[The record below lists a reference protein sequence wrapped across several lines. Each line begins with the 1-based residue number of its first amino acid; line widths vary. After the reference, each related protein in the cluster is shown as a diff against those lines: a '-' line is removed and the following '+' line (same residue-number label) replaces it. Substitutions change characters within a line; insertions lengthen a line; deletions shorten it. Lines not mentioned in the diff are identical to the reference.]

1 MRAHFVPFLLALALV
16 VSADPL
22 PRRGTVG
29 VAMRALPDAL
39 QKELKLG
46 PQEAVQASATANGLK
61 EGDVVVAVSG
71 HAFKSFGE
79 YSQLIREAS
88 AGASV
93 KLTVI
98 RDGKKSDLGVKFLPK
113 SADDGDTY
121 TTVYDHVVSNGHR
134 IRTFVT
140 KPKTPGKHPVL
151 FWIQGINAS
160 TVEARLDSGNYITSV
175 LKPFADDG
183 WVTVRV
189 EKPGVGDSEGG
200 PALLV
205 GFDEEVDIYRQAL
218 KDLAKYDFVDRDQ
231 VVVFGHSM
239 GGCHAPIIASEHKV
253 KAIISYG
260 TVSDSWLEWQVK
272 SARIQGPLG
281 GQSRADIDREVR
293 KTIGVYHYLYNE
305 KRSIEWIKQNHPE
318 LQPVIDQTSTDG
330 VMLGNRSIKYM
341 QEVNDRNFC
350 DYWAKTGEARVL
362 ALFGEADW
370 ISLREDQTQVA
381 EVVNG
386 VHPGYATFKV
396 VPQSNHIF
404 QKALDFKDDFP
415 KFGKPG
421 AVFNPAIV
429 QVMKDWIKGLSG

>member
-1 MRAHFVPFLLALALV
+1 MRSLFLSLLLAVAV
-16 VSADPL
+16 VVQAEPL
-22 PRRGTVG
+22 PRRGTIG

-39 QKELKLG
+39 QKELKVG
-46 PQEAVQASATANGLK
+46 PQEALQASTTANGLK

-71 HAFKSFGE
+71 KAFKSFGE
-79 YSQLIREAS
+79 YSQLMRDAA
-88 AGASV
+88 AGPSV
-93 KLTVI
+93 KLTVL
-98 RDGKKSDLGVKFLPK
+98 RDGKKSEIDIRIQPK
-113 SADDGDTY
+113 PADDGDTY
-121 TTVYDHVVSNGHR
+121 TTLYDHVVSNGHR

-239 GGCHAPIIASEHKV
+239 GGCHAPIIASEQKV

-330 VMLGNRSIKYM
+330 VMLGVRSIKYM

-404 QKALDFKDDFP
+404 QQAVDFKDDFP

-429 QVMKDWIKGLSG
+429 QIMKDWIKGLG

>member
-1 MRAHFVPFLLALALV
+1 
-16 VSADPL
+16 
-22 PRRGTVG
+22 
-29 VAMRALPDAL
+29 MRALPDAL